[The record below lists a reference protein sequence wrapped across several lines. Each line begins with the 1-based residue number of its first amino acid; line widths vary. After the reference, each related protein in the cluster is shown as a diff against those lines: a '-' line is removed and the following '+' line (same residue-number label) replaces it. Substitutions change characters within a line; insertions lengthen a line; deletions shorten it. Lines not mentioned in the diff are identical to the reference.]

1 LDQAILVRGRL
12 ARLLRECV
20 EKLGVSIDEYLVEL
34 LTQDLNSKDRARE
47 YVEVAQE
54 LLNEA

>member
-1 LDQAILVRGRL
+1 MDQAILVRGRL